1 MSWTLAAS
9 FSRVGRTSLRAVT
22 WGEHLPTT
30 FALCERCYASHLSK
44 WWRERRESRMGF
56 SVWVDWRVLGG
67 VLADVMSWV
76 VCVW

>member
-1 MSWTLAAS
+1 MTVWHGWMSDRPPREGW
-9 FSRVGRTSLRAVT
+9 GNGRAVC
-22 WGEHLPTT
+22 GEG
-30 FALCERCYASHLSK
+30 SGG
-44 WWRERRESRMGF
+44 ERRESRMGF